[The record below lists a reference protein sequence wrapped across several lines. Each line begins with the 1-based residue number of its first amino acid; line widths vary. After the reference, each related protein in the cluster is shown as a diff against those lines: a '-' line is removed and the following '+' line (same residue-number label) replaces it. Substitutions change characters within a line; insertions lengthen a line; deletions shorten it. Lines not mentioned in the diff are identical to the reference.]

1 MGLPQHKPPPGHDL
15 TAHRGTP
22 AVKLAR
28 LIRDLTHDGVLLAE
42 TLVEIVTD
50 SDCTK
55 RDRIEAAKVLL
66 ERGFGK
72 PLETHLQVHASVDD
86 AGAVT
91 ALADTELARI
101 ADLLSAGRATAPS
114 APLPAPSL
122 EAMGRADILEAEYR
136 AIPPRT
142 VTLPDDAVTDSP
154 SREPAPSGSSLAPLE
169 PADKPD
175 DRDDE
180 AQ

>member
-1 MGLPQHKPPPGHDL
+1 MGLPQHKPPPGSDL

-28 LIRDLTHDGVLLAE
+28 LIRELTCDGTLLAE

-50 SDCTK
+50 GDTSK

-91 ALADTELARI
+91 ALADTELARL
-101 ADLLSAGRATAPS
+101 ADLLAAGRSSAPS

-122 EAMGRADILEAEYR
+122 DAMARADILEAEYR
-136 AIPPRT
+136 AISP
-142 VTLPDDAVTDSP
+142 VAVTRTDVAVTNP
-154 SREPAPSGSSLAPLE
+154 PATAPSARPTGNVPLE
-169 PADKPD
+169 PGND
-175 DRDDE
+175 DQGDD
-180 AQ
+180 A

>member
-1 MGLPQHKPPPGHDL
+1 MPLLKNPPSDAHL
-15 TAHRGTP
+15 HRGTP

-28 LIRDLTHDGVLLAE
+28 LIRDLTSDGVLLAE

-91 ALADTELARI
+91 ALADTELARL
-101 ADLLSAGRATAPS
+101 ADLLSAGRATAPQ

-122 EAMGRADILEAEYR
+122 EAMSRADILEAEYR

-142 VTLPDDAVTDSP
+142 VTLPDDSVTQSP
-154 SREPAPSGSSLAPLE
+154 RAAGRPTVDVDDPPAP
-169 PADKPD
+169 ADGD
-175 DRDDE
+175 QCADN
-180 AQ
+180 

>member
-1 MGLPQHKPPPGHDL
+1 MALPGQKLAGTQDHAP
-15 TAHRGTP
+15 HRGTP

-50 SDCTK
+50 GETTK

-91 ALADTELARI
+91 ALADTELARL
-101 ADLLSAGRATAPS
+101 ADLLSAGRATAPQ

-142 VTLPDDAVTDSP
+142 VTLPDDSVTQSP
-154 SREPAPSGSSLAPLE
+154 RGAGRPTVDVDDPPAP
-169 PADKPD
+169 ADGD
-175 DRDDE
+175 QCADN
-180 AQ
+180 

>member
-1 MGLPQHKPPPGHDL
+1 MPLLKNPPSDAH
-15 TAHRGTP
+15 AHRGTP
-22 AVKLAR
+22 AVNLAK
-28 LIRDLTHDGVLLAE
+28 LIRNLTNDGVLLAE

-50 SDCTK
+50 GETTK

-114 APLPAPSL
+114 APLSAPSL
-122 EAMGRADILEAEYR
+122 EAMGRADILEA
-136 AIPPRT
+136 T
-142 VTLPDDAVTDSP
+142 WSTLPAVTPPDDSVTQSP
-154 SREPAPSGSSLAPLE
+154 RAAGRPTVDVDDPPAP
-169 PADKPD
+169 ADGD
-175 DRDDE
+175 QCADN
-180 AQ
+180 

>member
-1 MGLPQHKPPPGHDL
+1 MPLLKNAPADAM
-15 TAHRGTP
+15 AHRGAP

-28 LIRDLTHDGVLLAE
+28 LIRELTHDGTLLAE

-50 SDCTK
+50 GETSK

-91 ALADTELARI
+91 ALADTELARL
-101 ADLLSAGRATAPS
+101 ADLLAAGRPSAPS

-122 EAMGRADILEAEYR
+122 DAMGRVDILDATWSPLP
-136 AIPPRT
+136 AVTQPDVNVTNPPATAPAARPT
-142 VTLPDDAVTDSP
+142 VDATPAPDDD
-154 SREPAPSGSSLAPLE
+154 
-169 PADKPD
+169 DKGD
-175 DRDDE
+175 D
-180 AQ
+180 A